1 MSKTSLLPSLSG
13 WQLERA
19 VPAFWGVLEAVEK
32 IRVAAYLFL
41 PTLSRFAL
49 LAGFAATMKGFVA
62 VNREDATSS
71 AVWIYGLVMFV
82 LLSLAAFLQFAQQ
95 RTFLE
100 LNRDLRRAV
109 RRVVGRE
116 LLRVGVV
123 SGQAGVRPK
132 YNIAV
137 EKELSKG
144 VGPGLVAT
152 VELASGL
159 LFVTLI
165 LAAITV
171 FLPIAGALMA
181 LIGIVLLVVFRLK
194 VRGAKAPASAETRE
208 APVERVRLV
217 KEMLEG
223 KSDEDALLVY
233 EFNAADV
240 AQEDKKY
247 RQKCNE
253 TRVSALSAAIS
264 AVVVTICFLL
274 VASTGLR
281 SHDPIHLILF
291 VIAVRLFAMQ
301 GKLLLKQ
308 WTEIL
313 RRRKTLFAFT
323 MILSGRDGFAKL
335 RDAGGGR
342 STTRREEP
350 AEEAEGE

>member
-1 MSKTSLLPSLSG
+1 VSKTSLLPSLSG

-19 VPAFWGVLEAVEK
+19 VPAFWGVLESVEK
-32 IRVAAYLFL
+32 LRVAAYLVL
-41 PTLSRFAL
+41 PTLSRFVL
-49 LAGFAATMKGFVA
+49 LGGFAATMKGFVA
-62 VNREDATSS
+62 VSREGATSS
-71 AVWIYGLVMFV
+71 VVWIHGLVMFV
-82 LLSLAAFLQFAQQ
+82 LLSLAAVLQFAQQ
-95 RTFLE
+95 RTFLG

-116 LLRVGVV
+116 LLKVGVV
-123 SGQAGVRPK
+123 SRQAGVRPK

-144 VGPGLVAT
+144 VGPGLVAA

-159 LFVTLI
+159 LFVALI

-181 LIGIVLLVVFRLK
+181 LIGIVLLLVFRLK
-194 VRGAKAPASAETRE
+194 VRGAKAPAPSETRE
-208 APVERVRLV
+208 APAERARMV

-233 EFNAADV
+233 EFNPADV
-240 AQEDKKY
+240 DLEDKKY
-247 RQKCNE
+247 RQRFNE
-253 TRVSALSAAIS
+253 TRVSAISAAIS

-274 VASTGLR
+274 VAFTGLR

-291 VIAVRLFAMQ
+291 VIAVRLFATQ

-323 MILSGRDGFAKL
+323 MVLSGRDGFAKL
-335 RDAGGGR
+335 REVGGGR
-342 STTRREEP
+342 AATRKEEP
-350 AEEAEGE
+350 GDGTEGE

>member
-32 IRVAAYLFL
+32 LRVAAYLVL
-41 PTLSRFAL
+41 PTLSRFVL
-49 LAGFAATMKGFVA
+49 LGGFAATMKGFVA
-62 VNREDATSS
+62 VSREGATSS
-71 AVWIYGLVMFV
+71 VVWIHGLVMFV
-82 LLSLAAFLQFAQQ
+82 LLSLAAVLQFAQQ
-95 RTFLE
+95 RTFLG

-116 LLRVGVV
+116 LLKVGAV
-123 SGQAGVRPK
+123 SRQAGVRPK

-144 VGPGLVAT
+144 VGPGLVAA

-194 VRGAKAPASAETRE
+194 VRGAKAPAAPETRD
-208 APVERVRLV
+208 APADRVRLV
-217 KEMLEG
+217 KDMLEG

-233 EFNAADV
+233 EFNPADV
-240 AQEDKKY
+240 VQEDKKY

-253 TRVSALSAAIS
+253 TRVSAISAAIS

-274 VASTGLR
+274 VAFTGLR

-323 MILSGRDGFAKL
+323 MVLSGRDGFAKL
-335 RDAGGGR
+335 REVGGGR
-342 STTRREEP
+342 AATRKEESGDGT
-350 AEEAEGE
+350 EGE